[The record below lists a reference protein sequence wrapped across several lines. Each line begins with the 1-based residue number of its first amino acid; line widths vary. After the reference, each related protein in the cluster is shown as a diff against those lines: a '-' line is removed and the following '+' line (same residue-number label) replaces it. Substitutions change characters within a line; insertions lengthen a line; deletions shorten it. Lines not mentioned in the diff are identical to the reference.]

1 MCLYKVHVANSCHGI
16 AEAAQNGEPGGEG
29 AAEGEAAAE
38 AAPAAEEG
46 EEGEGEGGPPKPDYS
61 KNTLEYVVTST
72 GQVHTAPCHSCSLSM
87 QLVCPVYPALLK
99 HLRH

>member
-1 MCLYKVHVANSCHGI
+1 MRAYKVHVAKSYYGI
-16 AEAAQNGEPGGEG
+16 AEAAQNGEAAGEG

-46 EEGEGEGGPPKPDYS
+46 EEGEGEEGPPKPDYS

-72 GQVHTAPCHSCSLSM
+72 GQVHTAPHHCCSFHACSWRVRCILH
-87 QLVCPVYPALLK
+87 C
-99 HLRH
+99 